1 MTSILRLL
9 DMVSQKSG
17 LSNVSSFF
25 DIVSV
30 KKDETSD
37 VIGQMVKI
45 VLNKWNVNKDQ
56 VISLTTD
63 GANKM

>member
-1 MTSILRLL
+1 
-9 DMVSQKSG
+9 MVSQKSG